1 MSIEESNTLQEYLQ
15 QRIQDSLDDGVTH
28 VALEFSKRFTESGY
42 ATITIEELVDWQQ
55 DVNRLSQEAES
66 FSMDH
71 LYYWSLDTH
80 LTDIILH
87 AKLLEE

>member
-1 MSIEESNTLQEYLQ
+1 MQLEEYLQ
-15 QRIQDSLDDGVTH
+15 ARIQSSIDDGVTH
-28 VALEFSKRFTESGY
+28 VASEFEKRFTDI
-42 ATITIEELVDWQQ
+42 ACVTIPMLVDWQQ
-55 DVNRLSQEAES
+55 DVNRLFQEAES